1 MDKSLTTITGL
12 IGSPRTPHIDSFE
25 TTEGNGKGLP
35 LAFLSLGTR
44 RIIEDLEAGRVI
56 LPSPDEPQRAPRTT
70 PQFDS

>member
-1 MDKSLTTITGL
+1 MN
-12 IGSPRTPHIDSFE
+12 SFE

-56 LPSPDEPQRAPRTT
+56 LPSPDEPQHGTARDA
-70 PQFDS
+70 SICS